1 MKTLFRKLKISQKLL
16 ILSAAFSLPIAV
28 LLYFVITGYN
38 HDIYFTQKEIYGN
51 KLLEP
56 LTDALID
63 IEKHQKYSML
73 YHAIRDDEKIKHKL
87 SMDALTSEMDL
98 INSKIKESFSK
109 LIGANEKYGSHINTL
124 ATDLQLI
131 GEQEIV
137 PETISKKWFELS
149 ENWKNIDQEAAN
161 TKYDDIGENI
171 TSLIKYIGNKS
182 NLILDP
188 DLDSY
193 YLMDISLLIMPVM
206 QMELN
211 DLMLKSSLI
220 GLRDSLTKQDILSLV
235 YISGSIQDDYRKRIS
250 SALDVAIT
258 EDKNYYEQSSSLQK
272 ELPEAHSK
280 YEKEL
285 DLFFEILDILINEQ
299 SKINFDKL
307 LTSTESVMDSGS
319 IFWSKVFDELDI
331 LLEQRIDDHRYKRL
345 ISVMI
350 SAIAL
355 IFAVVMVL
363 YISRSITQPLKA
375 LERIARNVAQGNIK
389 QAIQDVQDSKAQN
402 LKLKNSEELQ
412 KMDPN
417 DELLIVFCAIERM
430 TANLDSLLNQ
440 VQLSGR
446 EVSDS
451 ANSISESARD
461 LESTIAQQVSSTNE
475 VNATS
480 KEISSTAKDLAQTMG
495 KVSEMVTNASD
506 LAFSGISNLTDIK
519 SIMLEL
525 KNETGEISDKL
536 ELINSKTEN
545 ISAIITKI
553 TKVANRTNLLS
564 LNAAIEAEKAGEHGT
579 GFSVVAREIRLLA
592 DETSVAA
599 LDIEEMIIET
609 QKAVR
614 DGVVAVESYTE
625 KTNRSSS
632 TIASIS
638 EEMSGLISHI
648 NDLVPKFNSV
658 NEGMQI
664 QSEGADQI
672 KEAMEQLNE
681 SARYTKDALMKFRRI
696 TDVLSE
702 TLGNMNNELSKFQI

>member
-1 MKTLFRKLKISQKLL
+1 
-16 ILSAAFSLPIAV
+16 
-28 LLYFVITGYN
+28 
-38 HDIYFTQKEIYGN
+38 
-51 KLLEP
+51 
-56 LTDALID
+56 
-63 IEKHQKYSML
+63 
-73 YHAIRDDEKIKHKL
+73 
-87 SMDALTSEMDL
+87 
-98 INSKIKESFSK
+98 
-109 LIGANEKYGSHINTL
+109 
-124 ATDLQLI
+124 
-131 GEQEIV
+131 
-137 PETISKKWFELS
+137 
-149 ENWKNIDQEAAN
+149 
-161 TKYDDIGENI
+161 
-171 TSLIKYIGNKS
+171 
-182 NLILDP
+182 
-188 DLDSY
+188 
-193 YLMDISLLIMPVM
+193 
-206 QMELN
+206 
-211 DLMLKSSLI
+211 
-220 GLRDSLTKQDILSLV
+220 
-235 YISGSIQDDYRKRIS
+235 
-250 SALDVAIT
+250 
-258 EDKNYYEQSSSLQK
+258 
-272 ELPEAHSK
+272 
-280 YEKEL
+280 
-285 DLFFEILDILINEQ
+285 
-299 SKINFDKL
+299 
-307 LTSTESVMDSGS
+307 
-319 IFWSKVFDELDI
+319 
-331 LLEQRIDDHRYKRL
+331 
-345 ISVMI
+345 MI

-355 IFAVVMVL
+355 IFAVIMVL

-389 QAIQDVQDSKAQN
+389 QAIQDVQDSKTEH
-402 LKLKNSEELQ
+402 LKLKGTEDLQ
-412 KMDPN
+412 RMDPN
-417 DELLIVFCAIERM
+417 DELLIVFCAIEKM
-430 TANLDSLLNQ
+430 TANLDSLLKQ

-446 EVSDS
+446 EVSHS
-451 ANSISESARD
+451 ADSISESARD
-461 LESTIAQQVSSTNE
+461 LESTIAEQVSSTNE

-480 KEISSTAKDLAQTMG
+480 KEISSTAKDLAETMG
-495 KVSEMVTNASD
+495 KVSQMVTNASD

-599 LDIEEMIIET
+599 LDIEEMITET

-681 SARYTKDALMKFRRI
+681 SARYTKDALMKFRKI
-696 TDVLSE
+696 TDVLTE
-702 TLGNMNNELSKFQI
+702 TLGYMNNELSKFQI